1 MAVVWLVLGVV
12 LLLVEM
18 RHLAFYAL
26 FAAIGSL
33 AASAVALA
41 VPSAIP
47 LQLVVAVVVALAGV
61 VAVRPAVSRAFPRH
75 LGGHVARGVHGGIVG
90 QEALTL
96 DEVGARHA
104 RGHVRMTGERWLAV
118 SGAGATIPA
127 ETPVVVTAVEGTTLV
142 VWPVADT
149 NPGLPGAVAS
159 GPPNEAGLGPAGPDN
174 MEPRGG
180 FPDGADGRIG

>member
-1 MAVVWLVLGVV
+1 MAVIWLVLGVV

-26 FAAIGSL
+26 FAAVGSL
-33 AASAVALA
+33 AASAVAVA
-41 VPSAIP
+41 VPTAIP
-47 LQLVVAVVVALAGV
+47 LQLIVAVVVALAGV

-96 DEVGARHA
+96 DEVGARHT

-142 VWPVADT
+142 VWPVGESI
-149 NPGLPGAVAS
+149 PGS
-159 GPPNEAGLGPAGPDN
+159 IGPDSGQ
-174 MEPRGG
+174 PGG
-180 FPDGADGRIG
+180 GSPDGADGRMA